1 MTIWRVELCLG
12 LFLAAGVLAWLCVQE
27 PDWAAMSVA
36 TGILGVAL
44 RSRSSIRYVC
54 IRIE

>member
-12 LFLAAGVLAWLCVQE
+12 LLLAAGVLAWLCVRE

-36 TGILGVAL
+36 TGVLGVAL
-44 RSRSSIRYVC
+44 RSRSSIRYMR